1 MTVSQKAWEGTM
13 KRLSC
18 FTRAVSVSAVAGV
31 CAFALPPTSGAQTN
45 VDPDAQS
52 VLAGV
57 SNHLGGLGRFS
68 VEYSAVDEVVTPE
81 GQKLQFLHSGEIVVQ
96 RPDRLYATRRGAA
109 GTAEVFLDG
118 TGLTLFAAKA
128 NAYLHLA
135 ASGIDA
141 AIGTVHNL
149 GFDAPGADLL
159 ASKPL
164 DSSTSDI
171 ASGAHIGMT
180 SIDGVEVHQ
189 LAFRG
194 AEVDWQLWVTA
205 GDKPLPVRYVITTKA
220 IAGAPQYTLQLR
232 NWNAAPQIDAA
243 RFTFAPPQG
252 ARRLEP
258 ASVTVNAIGDMTVK
272 GE

>member
-1 MTVSQKAWEGTM
+1 M
-13 KRLSC
+13 KRSSYLA
-18 FTRAVSVSAVAGV
+18 RAVSVAAVAGA
-31 CAFALPPTSGAQTN
+31 CALALPPGAGAQAA
-45 VDPDAQS
+45 VEPEAQS
-52 VLAGV
+52 VLAGM
-57 SNHLGGLGRFS
+57 SNHLGGLRGFS

-81 GQKLQFLHSGEIVVQ
+81 GQKLQFLHSGAITVQ

-118 TGLTLFAAKA
+118 TGLTLFGGRA
-128 NAYLHLA
+128 NAYLRLP

-141 AIGTVHNL
+141 AVDTVRSL

-164 DSSTSDI
+164 DGSTSDI
-171 ASGAHIGMT
+171 ASGAHVGMT

-205 GDKPLPVRYVITTKA
+205 GDNPLPVRYVITTKS

-232 NWNAAPQIDAA
+232 NWSIAPQIDAA
-243 RFTFAPPQG
+243 RFAFAPPPG
-252 ARRLEP
+252 ARMLDP